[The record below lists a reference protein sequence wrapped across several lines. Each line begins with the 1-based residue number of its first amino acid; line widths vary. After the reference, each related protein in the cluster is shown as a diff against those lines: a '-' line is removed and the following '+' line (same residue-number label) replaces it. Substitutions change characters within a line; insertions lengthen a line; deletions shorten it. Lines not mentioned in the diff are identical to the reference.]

1 MDFTQFETL
10 AQKVEHAVGLIDE
23 LKREREHLQSELH
36 NALEKAGHFERIV
49 AERDEELSRIRGDLD
64 EKSENINMAGERIR
78 TMMNR
83 LEAAL
88 A

>member
-1 MDFTQFETL
+1 MDFSQFETL

-36 NALEKAGHFERIV
+36 TALEKAGHFERLV
-49 AERDEELSRIRGDLD
+49 VERDEEIARMRGDL
-64 EKSENINMAGERIR
+64 EAKSENINMAGERIR
-78 TMMNR
+78 TMMSR
-83 LEAAL
+83 LESAL